1 MMKGE
6 TYNMKNIYTEPEMDI
21 ISFEA
26 EDVITTS
33 TGINN
38 DLGNDETA
46 GF

>member
-6 TYNMKNIYTEPEMDI
+6 THHMKNIYTAPEMDI

-26 EDVITTS
+26 KDVITTS